1 MEHTVLQDVTDD
13 YSIIIPK
20 VEHFLKGKF
29 AKRVKEWKLDR
40 CQCRVKETKHKL
52 WLKNMIKT
60 IFFTRTTL
68 YTILH
73 NFKLKRYFDPDEY

>member
-13 YSIIIPK
+13 YSIVIPK

-29 AKRVKEWKLDR
+29 AK
-40 CQCRVKETKHKL
+40 RVKETKHKL

>member
-29 AKRVKEWKLDR
+29 AKRVKE
-40 CQCRVKETKHKL
+40 TKHKL

-68 YTILH
+68 KDISILTSTDFHGAICYTEL
-73 NFKLKRYFDPDEY
+73 FGMSSM